1 MSIQRA
7 ADPPINFIISGPP
20 PSASSAVASIANCDR
35 AITFGSGDDDDGV
48 GGGGGGGEVEDEAV
62 AIISARL
69 IRFMNW
75 QNQGN

>member
-20 PSASSAVASIANCDR
+20 PSAIANCDR

-48 GGGGGGGEVEDEAV
+48 GGGGGEVEDGVSAGSGI